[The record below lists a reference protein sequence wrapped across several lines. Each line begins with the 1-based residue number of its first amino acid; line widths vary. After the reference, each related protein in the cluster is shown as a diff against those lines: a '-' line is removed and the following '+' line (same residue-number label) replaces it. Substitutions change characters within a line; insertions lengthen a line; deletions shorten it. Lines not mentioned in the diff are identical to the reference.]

1 MATIDIV
8 WSGADGQTRRILQ
21 AIEQQLRAA
30 RHKLEV
36 VNADSPPRGWSVG
49 RPDALLVAGW
59 LEDGHYSEGL
69 RKLLRQESARSAL
82 VPVAFLSVSLTA
94 VDPKR
99 NPETNAGMQRLLA
112 ETGLKPA
119 LTLSAAGALRYP
131 EYSGN
136 QKHEMKR
143 VAKRL
148 GLPTDT
154 AQVHEFTD
162 WEAVRAFTARLE
174 ELAVAGAGQ
183 HA

>member
-21 AIEQQLRAA
+21 EIEQQLRTAGH
-30 RHKLEV
+30 RLEV
-36 VNADSPPRGWSVG
+36 VNADSPPRGWTLG

-59 LEDGHYSEGL
+59 QEDRRYSDGL
-69 RKLLRQESARSAL
+69 RHLLRQESAHLAA
-82 VPVAFLSVSLTA
+82 VPSAFLSVSLTA
-94 VDPKR
+94 GDPR
-99 NPETNAGMQRLLA
+99 RQAETNAGIGALLA
-112 ETGLKPA
+112 EAGWKPT
-119 LTLSAAGALRYP
+119 LTLSVAGALRYP

-143 VAKRL
+143 LAKRL

-162 WEAVRAFTARLE
+162 WQAVRGFTAKLE
-174 ELAVAGAGQ
+174 ELAAAGAAQ

>member
-8 WSGADGQTRRILQ
+8 WSGADGQTRRILHE
-21 AIEQQLRAA
+21 IEQQLRAA
-30 RHKLEV
+30 GHRLEV
-36 VNADSPPRGWSVG
+36 VNAESPPRGWSLG
-49 RPDALLVAGW
+49 QTDAVLVAGW

-69 RKLLRQESARSAL
+69 RHLLRQESVRIAA
-82 VPVAFLSVSLTA
+82 VPAAFLSVSLTA
-94 VDPKR
+94 VDPRR

-143 VAKRL
+143 LAKRL

-162 WEAVRAFTARLE
+162 WEAVRAFTAKLE
-174 ELAVAGAGQ
+174 ELAAAGAAQ

>member
-8 WSGADGQTRRILQ
+8 WSGADGQTRRIVHEL
-21 AIEQQLRAA
+21 EQQLRTDGH
-30 RHKLEV
+30 RLEV
-36 VNADSPPRGWSVG
+36 VNADSSPRGWSFG
-49 RPDALLVAGW
+49 KPDALLVAGW
-59 LEDGHYSEGL
+59 LEEGHYSEGL
-69 RKLLRQESARSAL
+69 RRLLRQESARIAP
-82 VPVAFLSVSLTA
+82 VPVAFLSVSLSA
-94 VDPKR
+94 VDR
-99 NPETNAGMQRLLA
+99 GRQAETNAGMQRLLA

-154 AQVHEFTD
+154 ARVHEFTD
-162 WEAVRAFTARLE
+162 WEAVRTFTARLV
-174 ELAVAGAGQ
+174 ELAAAGAAQ
-183 HA
+183 RA